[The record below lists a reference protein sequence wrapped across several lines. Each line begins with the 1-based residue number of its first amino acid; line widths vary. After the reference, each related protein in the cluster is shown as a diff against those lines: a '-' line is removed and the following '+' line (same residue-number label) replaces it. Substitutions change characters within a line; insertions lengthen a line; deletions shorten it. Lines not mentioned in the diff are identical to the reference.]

1 MKKDETYKQV
11 VFSDK
16 KIKTYE
22 NTIKESTK
30 EKKRQLNR
38 AIDNMVDKVF
48 NKKYQLFLKDIKVK
62 KDLTALKKATDDL
75 TNFQRSI
82 ENKLQTLKDVV
93 KSQAKKVET
102 ICERQSKIHDW
113 DVYFHHHD
121 YDYDDYNSKLEKI
134 CREEL
139 ANQFRKSTKEGQ
151 ELDKLDDYA
160 RNLLL
165 TLSYP
170 NLMARAVDLN
180 EALGNGSNMLDYALN
195 PNTLKQIEN

>member
-102 ICERQSKIHDW
+102 LCERQSKINGW
-113 DVYFHHHD
+113 DVYFNSYD
-121 YDYDDYNSKLEKI
+121 SDYDDYNSKLEKI

-139 ANQFRKSTKEGQ
+139 TNQFRKSTKEGQ

-195 PNTLKQIEN
+195 PNTLKQIES

>member
-22 NTIKESTK
+22 KTIKESTA

-38 AIDNMVDKVF
+38 ALDNMVDKVF
-48 NKKYQLFLKDIKVK
+48 NKKYQLFLKDIKIK
-62 KDLTALKKATDDL
+62 KDLQELKKVSDEL
-75 TNFQRSI
+75 TNFERSI
-82 ENKLQTLKDVV
+82 ENKLEALKDAV

-102 ICERQSKIHDW
+102 ICQRQAKINGW
-113 DVYFHHHD
+113 DVYFGS
-121 YDYDDYNSKLEKI
+121 YDSEYDDYNSKLEKI

-139 ANQFRKSTKEGQ
+139 TNQFRKSTKEGQ

-180 EALGNGSNMLDYALN
+180 EALGNGSNMLNYALN

>member
-22 NTIKESTK
+22 KTIKESTA

-38 AIDNMVDKVF
+38 ALDNMVDKVF
-48 NKKYQLFLKDIKVK
+48 NKKYQSFLQSIKVK
-62 KDLTALKKATDDL
+62 KDLQELKKVSNEL
-75 TNFQRSI
+75 TNFKRSY
-82 ENKLQTLKDVV
+82 ESKLEALKDAV
-93 KSQAKKVET
+93 KSKAKKVET
-102 ICERQSKIHDW
+102 ICERQSKINGW
-113 DVYFHHHD
+113 DVHWSM
-121 YDYDDYNSKLEKI
+121 YDSDFEDFNVKLEKI

-139 ANQFRKSTKEGQ
+139 TNQFRKSTKEGQ
-151 ELDKLDDYA
+151 ELDKLDDQA

-195 PNTLKQIEN
+195 PNTLKQISN

>member
-22 NTIKESTK
+22 KTIKESTA

-38 AIDNMVDKVF
+38 ALDNMVDKVF
-48 NKKYQLFLKDIKVK
+48 NKKYQLFLKDIKIK
-62 KDLTALKKATDDL
+62 KDLQELKKVSDEL
-75 TNFQRSI
+75 TNFKRSY
-82 ENKLQTLKDVV
+82 ESKLEALKDAV
-93 KSQAKKVET
+93 KSKAKKVEV
-102 ICERQSKIHDW
+102 ICERQS
-113 DVYFHHHD
+113 
-121 YDYDDYNSKLEKI
+121 
-134 CREEL
+134 
-139 ANQFRKSTKEGQ
+139 RKSTREGQ
-151 ELDKLDDYA
+151 ELDKLDEYA

-180 EALGNGSNMLDYALN
+180 EALGNGSNMLNYALN

>member
-22 NTIKESTK
+22 KTIKESTA

-38 AIDNMVDKVF
+38 ALDNMVDKVF
-48 NKKYQLFLKDIKVK
+48 NKKYQLFLKDIKIK
-62 KDLTALKKATDDL
+62 KDLQELKKVSDEL
-75 TNFQRSI
+75 TNFERSI
-82 ENKLQTLKDVV
+82 ENKLEALKDAV

-102 ICERQSKIHDW
+102 ICQRQAKINGW
-113 DVYFHHHD
+113 DVYFGS
-121 YDYDDYNSKLEKI
+121 YDAEYADYNSKLEKI

-139 ANQFRKSTKEGQ
+139 TNQFRKSTKEGQ

-180 EALGNGSNMLDYALN
+180 EALGNGSNMLNYALN

>member
-22 NTIKESTK
+22 KTIKESTA

-38 AIDNMVDKVF
+38 ALDNMVDKVF
-48 NKKYQLFLKDIKVK
+48 NKKYQLFLKDIKIK
-62 KDLTALKKATDDL
+62 KDLQELKKVSDEL
-75 TNFQRSI
+75 TNFERSI
-82 ENKLQTLKDVV
+82 ENKLEALKDAV

-102 ICERQSKIHDW
+102 ICQRQAKINGW
-113 DVYFHHHD
+113 DVYFGS
-121 YDYDDYNSKLEKI
+121 YDSEYDDYNSKLEKI

-139 ANQFRKSTKEGQ
+139 TNQFRKSTKEGQ